1 MTQVISV
8 EDLCWVHSRADC
20 QECQIRKTE
29 MTQMIK
35 STQPISQPRRRARI
49 WRNAKGG
56 VQWEM
61 TYEAEEGLED
71 WIKHVLEQKGA
82 LELALREDNDES
94 SAI

>member
-8 EDLCWVHSRADC
+8 EDMCWVHSRADC
-20 QECQIRKTE
+20 HECQIRKTE
-29 MTQMIK
+29 MTK
-35 STQPISQPRRRARI
+35 STQTISQPRRRARI
-49 WRNAKGG
+49 WRNAKGV

-71 WIKHVLEQKGA
+71 WIKHVLEQKEA